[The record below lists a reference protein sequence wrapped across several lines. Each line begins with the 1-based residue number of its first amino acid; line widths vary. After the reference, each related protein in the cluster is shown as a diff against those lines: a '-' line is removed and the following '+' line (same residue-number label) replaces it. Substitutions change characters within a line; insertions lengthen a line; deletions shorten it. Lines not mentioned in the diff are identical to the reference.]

1 MITDYYSPPKQR
13 DGDTQQQQKQ
23 HAIASDWLL
32 EDARCRDQII
42 AKDPTAT
49 HRTWVRAP
57 AGGGKTTFLLSIAKQ
72 HPARKFLLATFS
84 KDLQLEVRARAR
96 KEKIRNLTVSTIDS
110 LCYEDDGRDIV
121 PLTDKTIVQTFF
133 PNMPANRWFT
143 KKGSRD
149 VGKIVDAAL
158 RWTGTF
164 RPCEYHAQVSVDT
177 YILPNLLKRMKTY
190 AGNRRALYDSGKPL
204 TSDASYDCIL
214 IDEVQDLDDM
224 ALALIERCPQSVIY
238 VGDPMQQIYGFTAA
252 FKCSCTFT
260 PSPNAVRLFP
270 DECTTAKLYKTFR
283 LNRSTVDML
292 LKRQPVVELVG
303 HRDREGSIVHIG
315 PADHLAFPGLCY
327 LFRDNAELC
336 EFVLRG
342 SVDANVLRGD
352 QIARDVR
359 AFKFN
364 KNKHNVSKFA
374 AFCRRLGKA
383 AREELA
389 TALDARSTHDIA
401 STDHSVACTVHRAK
415 GSEHECVVVQRGVW
429 DGVAASA
436 ADEEARVAYVA
447 VTRHRETL
455 FVQDQGTRSG
465 GAAVRPWVEKTSA
478 YRANKKKRKREGGD
492 DDAVC
497 FF

>member
-1 MITDYYSPPKQR
+1 MTTDYYSQHDKR
-13 DGDTQQQQKQ
+13 DVEGDTQQ
-23 HAIASDWLL
+23 HTIASDWLL
-32 EDARCRDQII
+32 EDARCRAQII
-42 AKDPTAT
+42 DKDPTET
-49 HRTWVRAP
+49 RRTWVRAP

-96 KEKIRNLTVSTIDS
+96 KEGIRNLTVSTIDS
-110 LCYEDDGRDIV
+110 LCYEDDGRDIT
-121 PLTDKTIVQTFF
+121 PLTDKTVVQTFF

-143 KKGSRD
+143 KKGARD

-190 AGNRRALYDSGKPL
+190 AGNRRALYDSGKAL

-224 ALALIERCPQSVIY
+224 ALALVERCPQSVIY
-238 VGDPMQQIYGFTAA
+238 VGDPMQQIYEFTAA
-252 FKCSCTFT
+252 FKCSCAFT
-260 PSPNAVRLFP
+260 PSPRAVHLFP
-270 DECTTAKLYKTFR
+270 NECTAKLYKTFR
-283 LNRSTVDML
+283 LNRSTVNML
-292 LKRQPVVELVG
+292 RKRQPLVELVG

-342 SVDANVLRGD
+342 SVDTKVLRGD
-352 QIARDVR
+352 QIAWDVR

-364 KNKHNVSKFA
+364 KNTHNVSKFA

-383 AREELA
+383 ARESLA
-389 TALDARSTHDIA
+389 TALEARSTRDIT
-401 STDHSVACTVHRAK
+401 STDHPVASTIHRAK
-415 GSEHECVVVQRGVW
+415 GSEHECAVVQRGVW
-429 DGVAASA
+429 DGVAASDT
-436 ADEEARVAYVA
+436 DEEARIAYVA
-447 VTRHRETL
+447 VTRHRGTL
-455 FVQDQGTRSG
+455 FVQDLQGAASG
-465 GAAVRPWVEKTSA
+465 GAAVRPWVEKTAA
-478 YRANKKKRKREGGD
+478 YRANKKKRKREDGG
-492 DDAVC
+492 AVC